1 MELGM
6 VGLGRMGSNLVKR
19 LTDGGHQ
26 CVVTDINPDSVQAV
40 VDESGATGAADAA
53 ALVAAMTAPR
63 AIWVMVPAG
72 VTAAVIDGLAQHLEP
87 GDIVIDGGNSFHA
100 DALNRAAE
108 YAPRDIYHV
117 DIGTSGGVH
126 GLERGFCL
134 MVGGAPEA
142 VNRLAPALDTLAP
155 GIDAAPRT
163 PTHVGSDHPAPGEVG
178 WLHCGGPGAGHFVK
192 MIHNGIEYGMMAAF
206 AEGFSV
212 MNEANLGSVD
222 RETDAETAP
231 LRNPEM
237 YRYDINVPAV
247 AEVWRRGSVVGSW
260 LLDLTADEM
269 AADPKLDAYQGRVSD
284 SGAGRWT
291 VKTAIDLGIPA
302 NVLSAA
308 VYQRFSS
315 RGRGDYGNRALSA
328 MRSAFG
334 GHREKKADGS
344 SH

>member
-26 CVVTDINPDSVQAV
+26 CFVTDINADAVQNV
-40 VDESGATGAADAA
+40 VDETGATGAADAA
-53 ALVAAMTAPR
+53 ALAAAMTAPR
-63 AIWVMVPAG
+63 AIWVMVPA
-72 VTAAVIDGLAQHLEP
+72 AVVGPVMDSLVEHLEP
-87 GDIVIDGGNSFHA
+87 GDVVIDGGNSFHA
-100 DALNRAAE
+100 DALARAAV
-108 YAPRDIYHV
+108 YAERDIHHV

-126 GLERGFCL
+126 GLKRGFCL

-142 VNRLAPALDTLAP
+142 VNRLAPVLDTLAP
-155 GIDAAPRT
+155 GIEAAPRT
-163 PTHVGSDHPAPGEVG
+163 PAHAGSDHLAPGEVG
-178 WLHCGGPGAGHFVK
+178 WLHCGGPGSGHFVK
-192 MIHNGIEYGMMAAF
+192 MVHNGIEYGMMAAF

-212 MNEANLGSVD
+212 LNEANLGAEE
-222 RETDAETAP
+222 READAETAP

-269 AADPKLDAYQGRVSD
+269 ADDPELSAYAGRVSD

-328 MRSAFG
+328 MRNAFG
-334 GHREKKADGS
+334 GHREKPAK
-344 SH
+344 